1 MLNDPRL
8 SLESSSSFDDETD
21 KSLLLVDDDASSR
34 QRLAKGLE
42 RRGFEVTAVES
53 LRDGIAHAHHSAP
66 RYAVIELRLGDGNGL
81 EIVTQLLK
89 WRADARIIM
98 LTAYGNIATAVAAI
112 KAGAVDYLPKPVDA
126 EAVALALLATDSG
139 HPLPPPP
146 ENPMSAERVKWE
158 HIQRIYEQ
166 YGRNVS
172 ETARRLHMHRRT
184 LQRILNKHAPRD
196 NQSIIPVMEMVRE
209 EMRG

>member
-1 MLNDPRL
+1 MDF
-8 SLESSSSFDDETD
+8 SSVFDEETD

-34 QRLAKGLE
+34 QRLAKALE
-42 RRGFEVTAVES
+42 RQGFEVKAVDS
-53 LRDGIAHAHHSAP
+53 LREGIEHARYAAP

-89 WRADARIIM
+89 WRSDARIIM

-112 KAGAVDYLPKPVDA
+112 KAGAVDYLPKPVDPD
-126 EAVALALLATDSG
+126 AVAKALLAG
-139 HPLPPPP
+139 GEHMLPLPP

-184 LQRILNKHAPRD
+184 LQRILNKHAPKD
-196 NQSIIPVMEMVRE
+196 NQSVVTEVVQE
-209 EMRG
+209 ARG